1 MNHTLTLATL
11 VFATACSG
19 QEACPAPIDVNSNGA
34 VDIADFLNVLGLF
47 GDVDSDGDGV
57 WDSQDFCTDVEACNY
72 DASPTEPC
80 QILDVVGLCGGACE
94 TDEDQDGVC
103 DVHDCGQPFTYHG
116 QTYETIQIGDRCWF
130 AENLK
135 TTQLQ
140 DGSDI
145 LLAQDWEGWSYQSDI
160 ETPVYCHFQADTL
173 HSDVFGLLY
182 NGHVATIVPSVC
194 PVGWRVADNQDFI
207 VLLEEAGAD
216 SVTFA
221 SSNYGGEALKA
232 TANDPHPWNGTNLL
246 GFNGLKSGLRP
257 LAHAWGESVWFW
269 SGNATANWR
278 LDDTPY
284 MFWGADN
291 KKWGGSIRCA
301 RDI

>member
-1 MNHTLTLATL
+1 MKHTLILAAL
-11 VFATACSG
+11 VFTTYCFG
-19 QEACPAPIDVNSNGA
+19 QEACQSDLDINANGA
-34 VDIADFLNVLGLF
+34 VDIADFLHVLGLF

-80 QILDVVGLCGGACE
+80 QILDVVGVCGGACE

-116 QTYETIQIGDRCWF
+116 QTYETVQIGDRCWF

-145 LLAQDWEGWSYQSDI
+145 LLAQNWEDWSYQSDI

-182 NGHVATIVPSVC
+182 NGHVATVVPSVC

-207 VLLEEAGAD
+207 VLLEEAGAE

-232 TANDPHPWNGTNLL
+232 TVNDPHPWNGTNLL

-269 SGNATANWR
+269 SGNAAANWR

-284 MFWGADN
+284 MFWGADS